1 MKKQIKNL
9 EKEYLVV
16 ALLVIGLLLI
26 IFPAR
31 FSIAFPWVLGVVLVL
46 RGLSIIVLALHYK
59 DPEHTPGRA
68 IVYITLGLTVMIL
81 GSRAVG
87 IIGVIW
93 AVFSLMEVAGE
104 IDEMWKEG
112 HYSIICVISCVI
124 SVALAVLLMTDPF
137 KHFVTHVRILGLE
150 ILASVIAR
158 RTAIIKRK
166 NGQA

>member
-31 FSIAFPWVLGVVLVL
+31 FSIAFPWVLGIVLVL
-46 RGLSIIVLALHYK
+46 RGLSVIVLALHYK

-112 HYSIICVISCVI
+112 HYSIIRVISCVI

-158 RTAIIKRK
+158 RTAIIKGKR
-166 NGQA
+166 